1 MNDFRGS
8 WALVT
13 GASGGIGEA
22 IARDLGRRGANVI
35 LTARSAGKLATLA
48 KEIASAHQVQ
58 TRALAADLSTEA
70 GIWQLLVL
78 VDALGVAVDHV
89 VANAG
94 FGGFGDFA
102 AQSEREQ
109 LEMVMLNCGALT
121 VLVRHFLPKQIE
133 RKRGGALLVAS
144 TASFQPTPLYT
155 VYGATKHYVRA
166 LGEALAAELGGTGVT
181 ISVLCPG
188 PVVTGFQSRA
198 GTSIAK
204 AQARSVLSAEKTARI
219 GLDGYARGRVVVV
232 PGRMN
237 KMLAAVSA
245 ALPNRV
251 VVPATLRMMRTKDR
265 A

>member
-1 MNDFRGS
+1 MTKFRGS

-22 IARDLGRRGANVI
+22 MARDLGQRGANLI
-35 LTARSAGKLATLA
+35 LTARSTDKLKGIA
-48 KEIASAHQVQ
+48 KEISTAHGVETRVLASD
-58 TRALAADLSTEA
+58 LATEP
-70 GIWQLLVL
+70 GIGQLLVL
-78 VDALGVAVDHV
+78 CDALGMPIDHV

-94 FGGFGDFA
+94 FGGFGEFA

-109 LEMVMLNCGALT
+109 LQMVMLNCGALT
-121 VLVRHFLPKQIE
+121 VLVRHFLPKQLE

-144 TASFQPTPLYT
+144 TASFQPTPLYA

-166 LGEALAAELGGTGVT
+166 LGEALAAEIAGSGVT

-188 PVVTGFQSRA
+188 PVVTGFQARA

-204 AQARSVLSAEKTARI
+204 AQESSVLSAEETARV
-219 GLDGYARGRVVVV
+219 GLDGYERGRVVVV
-232 PGRMN
+232 PGRVN
-237 KMLAAVSA
+237 KMLAVVA
-245 ALPNRV
+245 AAMPNRV
-251 VVPATLRMMRTKDR
+251 IVPATLRMMRTKDR